1 MDVILNETISNVIFV
16 VFFVAYLLLA
26 LYVIYNELKYS
37 DNKFESMIWIL
48 AAIIIPIVL
57 PIVYILIRKRHL
69 NKATA

>member
-37 DNKFESMIWIL
+37 DNKFESMIWTL
-48 AAIIIPIVL
+48 AAINIPIVL
-57 PIVYILIRKRHL
+57 PIVYMLIRKRHL
-69 NKATA
+69 NKEMA